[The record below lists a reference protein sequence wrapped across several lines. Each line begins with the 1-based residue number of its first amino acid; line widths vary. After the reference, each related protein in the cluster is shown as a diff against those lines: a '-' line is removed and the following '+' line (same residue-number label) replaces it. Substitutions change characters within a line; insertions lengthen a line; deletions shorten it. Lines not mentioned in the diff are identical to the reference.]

1 MGAMGTDGGTL
12 IMGAQAGRNSVT
24 AHSGSVVMLE
34 GWWGN
39 VSPWVVNI
47 AITAVRGADSAL

>member
-1 MGAMGTDGGTL
+1 MGTDGGTL